1 LSSRQA
7 PASGLPGTLLT
18 PLDGITLQTKI
29 AANAHAMKRW
39 LGKSEV
45 VLGNHSDRLN
55 AINIFPVADG
65 DTGTNLYLTVRAA
78 VSALEGTATDTA
90 ETGNDVGAVL
100 SRAGQAAMEQ
110 ARGNSGTLFAVFLC
124 AAAEPLAGK
133 SRLSAPLLATAL
145 NRAQIRAW
153 SALSEPVAGTMLS
166 VLEAAAHAAQAVDAA
181 HNSDDSNHALGLS
194 LDAVVEAAFQAVVRT
209 EDELAQLH
217 EAHVVDA
224 GGVGMLL
231 VLDCL
236 RSAVLGE
243 ALQDELLDGLH
254 GYKLQDPHIHE
265 HMPADDGVEVMCTIS
280 LSPLNAAILRQRLD
294 EMGDSVIMSQVG
306 NAPGPD
312 DDDDL
317 TAEPSYRWRVHVHV
331 PDPEPAV
338 ALIRSLG
345 EPTDIAVSQ
354 LALPRDNGQ
363 EAATRES
370 AGKQAPGIQAP
381 GITGQTRHDH

>member
-1 LSSRQA
+1 M
-7 PASGLPGTLLT
+7 ASGSPGKLLT
-18 PLDGITLQTKI
+18 LLDGITLQTKI

-39 LGKSEV
+39 LGKAEV

-78 VSALEGTATDTA
+78 VAALGGTATDAA
-90 ETGNDVGAVL
+90 ETGNDVGALL

-124 AAAEPLAGK
+124 AAAEPLVGK

-166 VLEAAAHAAQAVDAA
+166 VLEAAAHAAQDVDATQ
-181 HNSDDSNHALGLS
+181 SGDDSNHALGLS
-194 LDAVVEAAFQAVVRT
+194 LDAVVDAAYQAVVRT

-217 EAHVVDA
+217 EARVVDA

-243 ALQDELLDGLH
+243 ELQDELLDGLH

-265 HMPADDGVEVMCTIS
+265 RMPADDGVEVMCTIH

-294 EMGDSVIMSQVG
+294 EMGESVIMSQVG
-306 NAPGPD
+306 GAQGSD
-312 DDDDL
+312 DEDD
-317 TAEPSYRWRVHVHV
+317 ESNVEVSYRWRVHVHV

-354 LALPRDNGQ
+354 LAVPRGNGQ
-363 EAATRES
+363 EPASQES
-370 AGKQAPGIQAP
+370 SGSESGSSNEAFNVPGQS
-381 GITGQTRHDH
+381 RHEF

>member
-1 LSSRQA
+1 M
-7 PASGLPGTLLT
+7 LLT

-39 LGKSEV
+39 LGKAEV

-78 VSALEGTATDTA
+78 ASVFDESEAPDAA
-90 ETGNDVGAVL
+90 HDVGAVL
-100 SRAGQAAMEQ
+100 SKAGQAAMEQ

-166 VLEAAAHAAQAVDAA
+166 VLEAAAHAAQRVDAEQDG
-181 HNSDDSNHALGLS
+181 DDSNHALGLS
-194 LDAVVEAAFQAVVRT
+194 LDAVVDAAYQAVLRT
-209 EDELAQLH
+209 EDELVQLQ

-243 ALQDELLDGLH
+243 ELQDELLDDLH

-306 NAPGPD
+306 GAQAND
-312 DDDDL
+312 DDEESTL
-317 TAEPSYRWRVHVHV
+317 EASYRWRVHVHV
-331 PDPEPAV
+331 PDPAPAV
-338 ALIRSLG
+338 ELIRSLG
-345 EPTDIAVSQ
+345 DPTDIAVSQ
-354 LALPRDNGQ
+354 LALPRHDTDQ
-363 EAATRES
+363 
-370 AGKQAPGIQAP
+370 P
-381 GITGQTRHDH
+381 RHDY

>member
-1 LSSRQA
+1 M
-7 PASGLPGTLLT
+7 ASGFPGKLLT
-18 PLDGITLQTKI
+18 LLDGITLQTKI

-39 LGKSEV
+39 LGKAEV

-78 VSALEGTATDTA
+78 VAALGETATDAA
-90 ETGNDVGAVL
+90 ETGNDVGALL

-124 AAAEPLAGK
+124 AAAEPLVGK

-166 VLEAAAHAAQAVDAA
+166 VLEAAAHAAQDVDATQ
-181 HNSDDSNHALGLS
+181 SGDDSNHALGLS
-194 LDAVVEAAFQAVVRT
+194 LDAVVDAAYQAVVRT

-217 EAHVVDA
+217 EARVVDA

-243 ALQDELLDGLH
+243 ELQDELLDGLH

-265 HMPADDGVEVMCTIS
+265 RMPADDGVEVMCTIN

-294 EMGDSVIMSQVG
+294 EMGESVIMSQVG
-306 NAPGPD
+306 GAQGSD
-312 DDDDL
+312 DDDD
-317 TAEPSYRWRVHVHV
+317 ESNVEVSYRWRVHVHV

-354 LALPRDNGQ
+354 LAVPRGNGQ
-363 EAATRES
+363 APATQESSGSESGSSNEAFNV
-370 AGKQAPGIQAP
+370 PGQS
-381 GITGQTRHDH
+381 RHEF

>member
-1 LSSRQA
+1 M
-7 PASGLPGTLLT
+7 ASGSPGKLLT
-18 PLDGITLQTKI
+18 LLDGITLQTKI

-39 LGKSEV
+39 LGKAEV

-78 VSALEGTATDTA
+78 VAALGETATDAA
-90 ETGNDVGAVL
+90 ETGNDVGALL

-124 AAAEPLAGK
+124 AAAEPLVGK

-166 VLEAAAHAAQAVDAA
+166 VLEAAAHAAQDVDATQ
-181 HNSDDSNHALGLS
+181 SGDDSNHALGLS
-194 LDAVVEAAFQAVVRT
+194 LDAVVDAAYQAVVRT

-217 EAHVVDA
+217 EARVVDA

-243 ALQDELLDGLH
+243 ELQDELLDGLH

-265 HMPADDGVEVMCTIS
+265 RMPADDGVEVMCTIS

-294 EMGDSVIMSQVG
+294 EMGESVIMSQVG
-306 NAPGPD
+306 GAQGSD
-312 DDDDL
+312 DDDD
-317 TAEPSYRWRVHVHV
+317 ESNVEVSYRWRVHVHV

-354 LALPRDNGQ
+354 LAVPRENGQ
-363 EAATRES
+363 EPATWES
-370 AGKQAPGIQAP
+370 SGSESGSSNEAFNVPGQS
-381 GITGQTRHDH
+381 RHEF

>member
-1 LSSRQA
+1 M
-7 PASGLPGTLLT
+7 
-18 PLDGITLQTKI
+18 QTKI

-39 LGKSEV
+39 LSKAEV

-78 VSALEGTATDTA
+78 VSAIGEAAPDAAAATT
-90 ETGNDVGAVL
+90 DVGAVL
-100 SRAGQAAMEQ
+100 SKAGQAAMEQ

-133 SRLSAPLLATAL
+133 TRLSAPLLATAL

-166 VLEAAAHAAQAVDAA
+166 VLEAAAHAAQSVEAA
-181 HNSDDSNHALGLS
+181 QNGDDSNHALGLS
-194 LDAVVEAAFQAVVRT
+194 LDTVVDAAYKAVVRT
-209 EDELAQLH
+209 EGELSQLQ
-217 EAHVVDA
+217 EARVVDA

-243 ALQDELLDGLH
+243 ELQDDLLDGLH

-306 NAPGPD
+306 GVQSSD
-312 DDDDL
+312 DDDESVME
-317 TAEPSYRWRVHVHV
+317 ASYRWRVHVHV
-331 PDPEPAV
+331 PDPAPAV
-338 ALIRSLG
+338 ELIRSLG

-354 LALPRDNGQ
+354 LSVASGN
-363 EAATRES
+363 EAPPATQPAS
-370 AGKQAPGIQAP
+370 G
-381 GITGQTRHDH
+381 TGSLQHGL